1 MNSCQSKKKDPPE
14 SHYAVVVVVYKL
26 ISHDLMDEIEGNY
39 RRITIIFLGDTQK
52 GIYCNEGS
60 ESKQNYSEGINL

>member
-26 ISHDLMDEIEGNY
+26 ISHDLMDEIEGN
-39 RRITIIFLGDTQK
+39 
-52 GIYCNEGS
+52 
-60 ESKQNYSEGINL
+60 